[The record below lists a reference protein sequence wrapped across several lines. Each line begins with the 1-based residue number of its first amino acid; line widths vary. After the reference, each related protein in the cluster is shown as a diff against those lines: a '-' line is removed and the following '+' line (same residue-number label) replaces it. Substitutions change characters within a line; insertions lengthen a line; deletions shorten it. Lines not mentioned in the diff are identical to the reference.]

1 MKILIINSHKH
12 WLNGWMTFAESQA
25 TVIQILKKGGCTVEA
40 IEVASPTELET
51 VLKNTAKDTLV
62 WANAYWVNDEN
73 GEEVGLIEQIEK
85 YNLPMVGSNLETL
98 NLLLEKDSCQQKLA
112 KAGIPVPQYII
123 FQNGDLSNVPEQI
136 EQSGIAFPLV
146 VKPTKESRS
155 QGVTKVEN
163 IEEALATIHSIA
175 KDYPFSNIIVEEFL
189 PTDDIT
195 CGYIKL
201 NDEIIILP
209 SFNTVKGMD
218 CSQEVF
224 GQKHYKLPPEY
235 EQQVIIKDKNILQQL
250 ETTLPVIADILGIG
264 GVTRIDGRLDAQG
277 ALKVFDIN
285 GMPGLNYPISAL
297 IKQCF
302 SHFPSYSEDYLF
314 ECLINTILLENF
326 QQYNMIAP
334 PYIEKNHLFNL
345 KSETIIKSR
354 NRD

>member
-1 MKILIINSHKH
+1 
-12 WLNGWMTFAESQA
+12 
-25 TVIQILKKGGCTVEA
+25 
-40 IEVASPTELET
+40 
-51 VLKNTAKDTLV
+51 
-62 WANAYWVNDEN
+62 
-73 GEEVGLIEQIEK
+73 
-85 YNLPMVGSNLETL
+85 
-98 NLLLEKDSCQQKLA
+98 
-112 KAGIPVPQYII
+112 
-123 FQNGDLSNVPEQI
+123 
-136 EQSGIAFPLV
+136 V

-250 ETTLPVIADILGIG
+250 ETTLPAIADILGIQ

-277 ALKVFDIN
+277 TLKVFDIN

-297 IKQCF
+297 IRQCF
-302 SHFPSYSEDYLF
+302 LHFPSYSKAYLF
-314 ECLINTILLENF
+314 ECLINTILLENLYR
-326 QQYNMIAP
+326 YNLPIP
-334 PYIEKNHLFNL
+334 PNIQTNHLFNL
-345 KSETIIKSR
+345 KSETIIKLNSKIR
-354 NRD
+354 QEV